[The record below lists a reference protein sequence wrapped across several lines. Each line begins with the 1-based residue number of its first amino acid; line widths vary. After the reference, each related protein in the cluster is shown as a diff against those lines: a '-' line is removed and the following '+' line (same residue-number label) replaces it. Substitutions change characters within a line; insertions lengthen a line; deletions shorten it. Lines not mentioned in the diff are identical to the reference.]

1 MIPSINLK
9 EKTNS
14 YKELEYFTY
23 PRKEMLKF
31 IPSSCKTL
39 LDIGCGAGLF
49 GEQVKKNIDAEVWG
63 IDPNQSVREIAVR
76 NLDHFINDFFTDK
89 INLPKKYFDVIVFND
104 SLEHF
109 SDPFPPLEFCHSL
122 LNKEGVIICSIP
134 NIRYI
139 ENLKHLLIEMDWK
152 YENSGIR
159 DKTHLRFFTKK
170 SIIRM
175 FNDFNYKIISLDG
188 INKRYWWWDCKRF
201 MLIRFFIGKWIL
213 DMNYLQFVVVAKS
226 EIYGE

>member
-1 MIPSINLK
+1 
-9 EKTNS
+9 
-14 YKELEYFTY
+14 
-23 PRKEMLKF
+23 
-31 IPSSCKTL
+31 
-39 LDIGCGAGLF
+39 
-49 GEQVKKNIDAEVWG
+49 
-63 IDPNQSVREIAVR
+63 
-76 NLDHFINDFFTDK
+76 
-89 INLPKKYFDVIVFND
+89 
-104 SLEHF
+104 
-109 SDPFPPLEFCHSL
+109 
-122 LNKEGVIICSIP
+122 
-134 NIRYI
+134 
-139 ENLKHLLIEMDWK
+139 MDWK